1 MRHVWDCY
9 DAQDSGSKVFGFLIS
24 ALKRLVTEKP
34 ALLGVGSQMGGVGIS
49 SGGSEH
55 PTSTSVLDVGG
66 MAGRVATAASATVSG
81 VVGMMGGGGGLSLH
95 GSAMKLQ
102 WCVEC
107 FVLRYTIKYTNV
119 VLCRSIDQLDKADAP
134 PIPDAYIYLLAVQ
147 CFVSLCEGL
156 ASFTGPLY
164 TLLVIQKPRSAGEPV
179 VRAPP
184 ALDLS
189 TLSTITTDLQ
199 PHSQSQPQP
208 ASTPTLATSAQVS
221 QLHTV
226 RAIIEHGWPAL
237 LAALSFI
244 IATNLSDELFVE
256 VLSAFQA
263 LANVSGM
270 LGLTTPRDAF
280 LTSLAKF
287 AVPSRIVSSLDTY
300 VYSHAYGDVHGQ
312 TPRSTS
318 STLSLSENLGLGL
331 GIGAGASTQGPG
343 LSERNMACLKVF
355 IGCAM
360 FLAGSLG
367 ESWFSV
373 LEVLQ
378 NADYVLTSKGAHQ
391 LALGG
396 KRVTSA
402 GVAAAS
408 LPSPPNRPQSM
419 AGAPPSGSGGTSTSV
434 SQARHPLMTD
444 LDPDTLQNAIQ
455 RLFDASKNLEDG
467 PFSHFVNALCK
478 LSAEMVEMQ
487 SAASGGV
494 GSVVQEWDS
503 GAGSED
509 LALSPRSKRRVSG
522 IHIPRT
528 LVCLLYVYLGW
539 C

>member
-1 MRHVWDCY
+1 MIDIYR
-9 DAQDSGSKVFGFLIS
+9 
-24 ALKRLVTEKP
+24 
-34 ALLGVGSQMGGVGIS
+34 
-49 SGGSEH
+49 
-55 PTSTSVLDVGG
+55 
-66 MAGRVATAASATVSG
+66 
-81 VVGMMGGGGGLSLH
+81 
-95 GSAMKLQ
+95 
-102 WCVEC
+102 C
-107 FVLRYTIKYTNV
+107 F
-119 VLCRSIDQLDKADAP
+119 SIDQLDKADAP
-134 PIPDAYIYLLAVQ
+134 PIPESYIYLLAVQ

-179 VRAPP
+179 IRAPP

-189 TLSTITTDLQ
+189 TLSTI
-199 PHSQSQPQP
+199 QPQP
-208 ASTPTLATSAQVS
+208 HTQNQQQPPQVS
-221 QLHTV
+221 SITTDQINELHSV
-226 RAIIEHGWPAL
+226 RAIIENGWPAL

-256 VLSAFQA
+256 VLGAFQA

-280 LTSLAKF
+280 FTSLAKF
-287 AVPSRIVSSLDTY
+287 AVPSRVVSSLDTY
-300 VYSHAYGDVHGQ
+300 VHGSGSGSYPHTYGDGYGQ

-331 GIGAGASTQGPG
+331 GIGAGAGPQGPG

-391 LALGG
+391 LSAGG
-396 KRVTSA
+396 KRVAGAATVTSPT
-402 GVAAAS
+402 S
-408 LPSPPNRPQSM
+408 IPNRPR
-419 AGAPPSGSGGTSTSV
+419 SGSGTSASV
-434 SQARHPLMTD
+434 SQTRHALLTD
-444 LDPDTLQNAIQ
+444 LDSDTLQNAIQ
-455 RLFDASKNLEDG
+455 RLFDASKNLEDDA
-467 PFSHFVNALCK
+467 FSYFVNALCK

-487 SAASGGV
+487 SGASVAGSFSLVSEPDSAASH
-494 GSVVQEWDS
+494 
-503 GAGSED
+503 ED

-528 LVCLLYVYLGW
+528 LVCFNLGVLFS
-539 C
+539 

>member
-1 MRHVWDCY
+1 
-9 DAQDSGSKVFGFLIS
+9 
-24 ALKRLVTEKP
+24 
-34 ALLGVGSQMGGVGIS
+34 
-49 SGGSEH
+49 
-55 PTSTSVLDVGG
+55 
-66 MAGRVATAASATVSG
+66 
-81 VVGMMGGGGGLSLH
+81 
-95 GSAMKLQ
+95 
-102 WCVEC
+102 
-107 FVLRYTIKYTNV
+107 V
-119 VLCRSIDQLDKADAP
+119 VLHCSIDQLDKADAP

-147 CFVSLCEGL
+147 CLVSLCEGL

-164 TLLVIQKPRSAGEPV
+164 TMLVIQKPRSAGEPV

-189 TLSTITTDLQ
+189 SLSTTTTD
-199 PHSQSQPQP
+199 HSQSQQPQHT
-208 ASTPTLATSAQVS
+208 STPLATPAQIS

-256 VLSAFQA
+256 VLGAFQA

-270 LGLTTPRDAF
+270 LGLATPRDAF

-287 AVPSRIVSSLDTY
+287 AVPSRVVSSLDTY
-300 VYSHAYGDVHGQ
+300 VYSHSGSMSGPSSHAYGDVHGQ

-331 GIGAGASTQGPG
+331 GIGGGAGAGAQGPG

-378 NADYVLTSKGAHQ
+378 NADYVLTSKGAYQ
-391 LALGG
+391 LIAGG

-402 GVAAAS
+402 GVAVT
-408 LPSPPNRPQSM
+408 SPPPLPNRPQSM
-419 AGAPPSGSGGTSTSV
+419 MGTPSSGSGGSSTLA
-434 SQARHPLMTD
+434 SQSRHPLLTD

-467 PFSHFVNALCK
+467 AFTHFVSALCK

-487 SAASGGV
+487 SASSGGGIV
-494 GSVVQEWDS
+494 LEPDS
-503 GAGSED
+503 GANTED
-509 LALSPRSKRRVSG
+509 MVLSPRSKRRVSG

-528 LVCLLYVYLGW
+528 LVRLPLLG
-539 C
+539 CSGQG